1 MVHTNKNYYWQ
12 LEVESIEY
20 GLPSLFNYKTRKEMR
35 QGHAFF
41 KRIYKNR
48 KTTQWKVSIL
58 NDTHKELVVFIKQ
71 KVH

>member
-1 MVHTNKNYYWQ
+1 MVRTNKNYYWQ
-12 LEVESIEY
+12 LELEDKEY
-20 GLPSLFNYKTRKEMR
+20 SLPSLFNYKTRKEMR

>member
-1 MVHTNKNYYWQ
+1 MSRTNKNYYWQ
-12 LEVESIEY
+12 LELEDTEY

-41 KRIYKNR
+41 KRIYKGR

>member
-1 MVHTNKNYYWQ
+1 MVHTDKKYYWQ